1 MNDICIIYVI
11 YVLYMC
17 WIFFF
22 NSFGGVYSHLL
33 TFWILTKAFLRVP
46 KTPPDTPYDFLK
58 LLSVQNIKLY

>member
-1 MNDICIIYVI
+1 MYYICYICIMH
-11 YVLYMC
+11 VLD
-17 WIFFF
+17 IFLD
-22 NSFGGVYSHLL
+22 SFGGVHSHLL